1 MEKTPRTREICRVV
15 IVAGAVGALVL
26 LGGVFTPGG
35 AGEPLKELRVSAI
48 PDENPTE
55 LSRIYTPFVEYLTKA
70 AGIPVRYYSVVDY
83 AATVEGLA
91 AKKLDLV
98 WYGGLTFVQAKRR
111 AGAIPLVSR
120 KEDLQFH
127 SKFIAHTGNGIRTL
141 ADLKGKTFTF
151 GSPGSTSGHLMPRYF
166 LLKNGI
172 VPERDFARFSYSGA
186 HDATALWVEGG
197 KVDAGAL
204 NELVWEKL
212 TQTGKVD
219 SKKVTVFWTTPPY
232 IDYVWTARADLDPA
246 LTEKIAKAFLSL
258 DYNKPEDRKLLDL
271 QRTHGYVRVTPK
283 DFAQI
288 EEAGLV
294 SGLLK

>member
-1 MEKTPRTREICRVV
+1 MEKTSQAREIWRAV
-15 IVAGAVGALVL
+15 IVAGAVGIFTAV
-26 LGGVFTPGG
+26 GVVPVSGG
-35 AGEPLKELRVSAI
+35 AAEPLKELRVSAI

-55 LSRIYTPFVEYLTKA
+55 LSRIYTPFVEYLTKTLQM
-70 AGIPVRYYSVVDY
+70 PVRYYNVVDY

-212 TQTGKVD
+212 VQMGKVD
-219 SKKVTVFWTTPPY
+219 LKKVTVFWTTPPY
-232 IDYVWTARADLDPA
+232 IDYVWTARADLDPV
-246 LTEKIAKAFLSL
+246 LTEKIVKAFLRL
-258 DYNKPEDRKLLDL
+258 DHNKPEDRKLLDL
-271 QRTHGYVRVTPK
+271 QRTQGYVRVAPK

-288 EEAGLV
+288 EEAGVV